1 MKTMTGNEIAR
12 VIEANIIQGD
22 GQVQFGAVSTDT
34 RRLVP
39 GQLFFALRGEHF
51 DAHDFLDQA
60 REAGAAG
67 LVVSRAVAGLADN
80 IPVFLVKDVLLA
92 LQKLA
97 RYNRERHSLPV
108 IAVTGSVGKTTTK
121 DIIAAILSTR
131 WNTLKT
137 PGNLNNEIGLPL
149 TMLELNERHQAA
161 VVEMAMRGPG
171 EINYLCKIAR
181 PTGAVITSIGEAHFE
196 HLGSVEKIAQ
206 AKGELLAH
214 IDHAGFALLNAHS
227 PQMREQARRC
237 RGKVFFFGDSA
248 GVDIRALN
256 IRPAG
261 RMMCFDAEMGETR
274 FEACLPLPGRHNVH
288 NALAAIGAGWVLG
301 LSVSEIRRGL
311 ESVVL
316 SGGRGEIVDLKGIT
330 VINDTYNANPASMRA
345 ALNALVQVAGP
356 RRKIA
361 VLGNMLELGEL
372 SKAGHDQVGEAVFSA
387 GVNYL
392 LTVGGLARWIAAGA
406 REKGLRAGN
415 IKECATTE
423 EAVVILKDLCV
434 PGDVILIKG
443 SRSMRLEKICEAL
456 LNS

>member
-1 MKTMTGNEIAR
+1 MTGNEIAR

-316 SGGRGEIVDLKGIT
+316 SGMRGEIVDFKGIT
-330 VINDTYNANPASMRA
+330 VINDAYNANPASMRA
-345 ALNALVQVAGP
+345 ALDALAQVAGP

-372 SKAGHDQVGEAVFSA
+372 SRAGHDQVGEAVFSA

-392 LTVGGLARWIAAGA
+392 LTVGDLACWIAAGA
-406 REKGLRAGN
+406 KEKGLQVEN
-415 IKECATTE
+415 IKECTTTE
-423 EAVVILKDLCV
+423 EAVVILKNLCV

-443 SRSMRLEKICEAL
+443 SRSMHLEKICEAL